1 MRRLNLFDLAI
12 IVLLV
17 ASLFSFS
24 TKYYEREPVDE
35 YTYTGA
41 QIFNAIR
48 FFDLADGK
56 GFRYLVRVEGSY
68 ISDYSSFNEEGI
80 VVGTSQGTFLLKL
93 KDGRILSV
101 GGRTS
106 FREDV
111 AAHNMKVTMLNGSTV
126 HYMHTGFYASDLL
139 EAKDTINNTS
149 EFLDDY
155 RIIETT
161 ISGEIAIDGNFPRSV
176 TFEKELANTISNKI
190 FHLKNINVESSENGI
205 ILKVNGLGTK
215 DFETLQ
221 SILSPFDPSR
231 YYFPDYRTVVL
242 TDTIPRRD
250 ISLIK
255 GTKLE
260 GLIGEI
266 HVRI

>member
-12 IVLLV
+12 IVLLI

-24 TKYYEREPVDE
+24 TKYYERAPVDE
-35 YTYTGA
+35 YNYTGA

-56 GFRYLVRVEGSY
+56 GFRYLVRVQGSY
-68 ISDYSSFNEEGI
+68 ISDYSPFNEEGI
-80 VVGTSQGTFLLKL
+80 VVGTSQGAFLLKL
-93 KDGRILSV
+93 KDGRILTV

-111 AAHNMKVTMLNGSTV
+111 AAHNIKVTMLNGSTV
-126 HYMHTGFYASDLL
+126 HYMHTGFHASDLS
-139 EAKDTINNTS
+139 EAKNIINNTS
-149 EFLDDY
+149 KFLDSY
-155 RIIETT
+155 GVIETT
-161 ISGEIAIDGNFPRSV
+161 ISGKIAIDGNFPNSV
-176 TFEKELANTISNKI
+176 TFESELSNTISNTI
-190 FHLKNINVESSENGI
+190 FHLKNIKVESSDNGI
-205 ILKVNGLGTK
+205 VLSVIGLGTK

-221 SILSPFDPSR
+221 SILSPFNPSR
-231 YYFPDYRTVVL
+231 YYFPDYRTIVL
-242 TDTIPRRD
+242 TETIPKSD

-255 GTKLE
+255 GTQME